1 MRRDHRAV
9 AGSRGAEAVAHL
21 APVGDGLIGRVE
33 TDPARRRSCPGRF
46 MSHDFSIV
54 LLAYLIEGTC
64 LTAAFAAAAALARRA
79 GSAGEGPALWAICAI
94 GLLGYAGLFAF
105 LPGRGFGAVSGAA
118 TALAVLAAAAAGRR
132 HMRARDLALPALSL
146 SAGLLYLAVAHLGT
160 ASFAGDLQASL
171 SFERTMPYDDRIP
184 LLFAEAVY
192 HHLPTRTGPDPYGW
206 YFTDR
211 PPLQAGFV
219 LAFSWLWR
227 GLDPELA
234 YRALGTLLQAFSVG
248 AAWLLCR
255 CLGFGRGETRLA
267 TLAYATSGFAYYESV
282 YAWPKLL
289 AAAYLLVA
297 CAALGGPLLERRRAR
312 LAEALLFAAA
322 LGLALLSHGAVAF
335 AVIPL
340 LALVA
345 GSRLLGARSLA
356 AAAVVLGLY
365 APWAAYTHFVDPNPG
380 RLIRMHLTDADVDG
394 LDPLPEVLWRSYA
407 GLTPE
412 AWLSARA
419 DNVAALVGDP
429 DLDALAGRLLAGIR
443 DARQQVPLVDG
454 PDTWALTPSK
464 LRYDLL
470 SLGTVLRVDQVIH
483 VMRALGLLNLAWPL
497 GLVLL
502 ARRGGGGLGR
512 GWVALALLTAL
523 SAATFVV
530 LEFKGGDA
538 VTVHGSYSIVVGLFL
553 LAAVLAHR
561 VWRRG
566 AWWLFGV
573 NAGLTVLLW
582 VVFSPGA
589 VLEPVRRVQPGPLA
603 VGLAALAALVWLV
616 GRCTGPA
623 RPDAL
628 ERGATT
634 F

>member
-1 MRRDHRAV
+1 M
-9 AGSRGAEAVAHL
+9 
-21 APVGDGLIGRVE
+21 P
-33 TDPARRRSCPGRF
+33 
-46 MSHDFSIV
+46 HDFSIV
-54 LLAYLIEGTC
+54 LLAVVIQGAGLA
-64 LTAAFAAAAALARRA
+64 AAFAAAAALARRF
-79 GSAGEGPALWAICAI
+79 GSAGDGPALWATCGV
-94 GLLGYAGLFAF
+94 GLLGYGAFFAF
-105 LPGRGFGAVSGAA
+105 LPGRGFGNACCAAAAV
-118 TALAVLAAAAAGRR
+118 AVLAGAAAGRR

-227 GLDPELA
+227 ALDPELA

-255 CLGFGRGETRLA
+255 RLGFGRGETRFA

-289 AAAYLLVA
+289 AAAYLMAA
-297 CAALGGPLLERRRAR
+297 CAALGAPLLERRRAR
-312 LAEALLFAAA
+312 WPETVLFAAA

-340 LALVA
+340 LGLVA
-345 GSRLLGARSLA
+345 GSRLLGARALVA
-356 AAAVVLGLY
+356 AAAMILALY
-365 APWAAYTHFVDPNPG
+365 APWAAYTRFADPNPG

-394 LDPLPEVLWRSYA
+394 RDPLPGVLWRSYA
-407 GLTPE
+407 GLTPD
-412 AWLSARA
+412 AWLTARTE
-419 DNVAALVGDP
+419 NLAALWGDP
-429 DLDALAGRLLAGIR
+429 ALDALAGRLLAGIR

-454 PDTWALTPSK
+454 ADTWALTPSK

-470 SLGTVLRVDQVIH
+470 SLGTVLRVDQTIH
-483 VMRALGLLNLAWPL
+483 VLRALGLLNLAWPL
-497 GLVLL
+497 GLLLL
-502 ARRGGGGLGR
+502 ARRGPAGLGR
-512 GWVALALLTAL
+512 GWAALAALTGL
-523 SAATFVV
+523 SSATFVV
-530 LEFKGGDA
+530 LEFNGGGA

-553 LAAVLAHR
+553 LVAVLAHR
-561 VWRRG
+561 AWRRG
-566 AWWLFGV
+566 AWWLFGA

-582 VVFSPGA
+582 VAFSPGA
-589 VLEPVRRVQPGPLA
+589 VLEPVRRVQPVPLA

-616 GRCTGPA
+616 GRCWDAAPTAAG
-623 RPDAL
+623 PDAL

>member
-1 MRRDHRAV
+1 
-9 AGSRGAEAVAHL
+9 
-21 APVGDGLIGRVE
+21 
-33 TDPARRRSCPGRF
+33 

-64 LTAAFAAAAALARRA
+64 LAAAFAVAAALARRL
-79 GSAGEGPALWAICAI
+79 GSAGDGPALWAICGV
-94 GLLGYAGLFAF
+94 GLLGYAGFFAF
-105 LPGRGFGAVSGAA
+105 LPGRGFGAVCCAA
-118 TALAVLAAAAAGRR
+118 VAVAVLAGAAAGRR
-132 HMRARDLALPALSL
+132 HMRVLDLALPALSL

-255 CLGFGRGETRLA
+255 RLGFGRGETRLA
-267 TLAYATSGFAYYESV
+267 TLAYATSGFAYYESI

-289 AAAYLLVA
+289 AAAYLMVA

-312 LAEALLFAAA
+312 LPEALLFAAA

-356 AAAVVLGLY
+356 AAAAVVLGLY
-365 APWAAYTHFVDPNPG
+365 APWAAYTHVADPNPG
-380 RLIRMHLTDADVDG
+380 RLIRMHLTDSDIDG
-394 LDPLPEVLWRSYA
+394 RDPLPEVLWRSYA

-419 DNVAALVGDP
+419 DNVAALWGDP

-470 SLGTVLRVDQVIH
+470 SLGTVLRVDQAIH
-483 VMRALGLLNLAWPL
+483 VMRALGLFNLAWPL

-502 ARRGGGGLGR
+502 ARRGAARLDR
-512 GWVALALLTAL
+512 GWIALALLTAL
-523 SAATFVV
+523 SAATFVA
-530 LEFKGGDA
+530 LEFNGGDA

-589 VLEPVRRVQPGPLA
+589 ALEPVRRVQPVPLA
-603 VGLAALAALVWLV
+603 VGLAALAALIWLV
-616 GRCTGPA
+616 GRCSGA
-623 RPDAL
+623 DPDAL
-628 ERGATT
+628 ERGAATV
-634 F
+634 